1 MKKLILTTLL
11 GVGYMVVMQS
21 CQKEVIQ
28 SEIIKEL
35 TIDTTISVNS
45 TFNLDLSG
53 VYDPSKVVNIIQ
65 QAQHFTVSMIDT
77 VEDTNYPY
85 YTYSSSLQRSGTDK
99 VVLSVSNRTDGK
111 TAVRNDSTIIYI
123 NLTIK

>member
-1 MKKLILTTLL
+1 MKKLIITTLL
-11 GVGYMVVMQS
+11 GAGYMIVMQS

-45 TFNLDLSG
+45 IFNLDLSG

-65 QAQHFTVSMIDT
+65 QAQHFTVSRIDT
-77 VEDTNYPY
+77 VEDTTSPY
-85 YTYSSSLQRSGTDK
+85 YTYTSSLQSGGTDK
-99 VVLSVSNRTDGK
+99 VTLSVSNRADGK
-111 TAVRNDSTIIYI
+111 SAYRNDSTIIYI

>member
-1 MKKLILTTLL
+1 MKKLIFTTLL
-11 GVGYMVVMQS
+11 GFGYMIAMQS

-28 SEIIKEL
+28 NEIIKEL

-65 QAQHFTVSMIDT
+65 QAQHFSISRIDT

-85 YTYSSSLQRSGTDK
+85 YTYTSSLQSSGSDK
-99 VVLSVSNRTDGK
+99 IVLSVSNRTDGK

-123 NLTIK
+123 NLTIR